1 MAGPFSRLLHLVY
14 KVVSSS
20 VKTTQLAL
28 NLHSTWLGFLFCH
41 CNFASECSKHND
53 TNTMYPVKPNGQP
66 IDPESYSNASS
77 SESMITGK
85 PSPWDS
91 LQNSLSVFWVT
102 KQLLPKNADKAK
114 VITTTLRELLTY
126 CAFLMTITY
135 ITFSMMNPT
144 MYYQTKI
151 MSDLFLE
158 KADSS
163 GVSFKTASQMD
174 HFWNVNVV

>member
-135 ITFSMMNPT
+135 SKWMNRLCQLLNT
-144 MYYQTKI
+144 NHF
-151 MSDLFLE
+151 FLLNFQ
-158 KADSS
+158 SP
-163 GVSFKTASQMD
+163 FQ
-174 HFWNVNVV
+174 